1 MINKKIIKN
10 LKYIIIIFTF
20 FTSFPIADN
29 VNDVKSIISQVGRQ
43 VTNQYFQYPESMRN
57 YHISGASIV
66 ELDIDKSGKIKEYNI
81 LKSLGGAFDKAIDD
95 GIKEYVNSSK
105 EIYRTSFSYKYRLP
119 IKFEY

>member
-1 MINKKIIKN
+1 
-10 LKYIIIIFTF
+10 
-20 FTSFPIADN
+20 
-29 VNDVKSIISQVGRQ
+29 
-43 VTNQYFQYPESMRN
+43 MRN
-57 YHISGASIV
+57 YHISGTSIV

-81 LKSLGGAFDKAIDD
+81 VKSLGGAFDKAIDD

>member
-1 MINKKIIKN
+1 M
-10 LKYIIIIFTF
+10 KYILITFTF

-29 VNDVKSIISQVGRQ
+29 VNEVKSIISQVGRQ

-57 YHISGASIV
+57 YHISGTSIV

-81 LKSLGGAFDKAIDD
+81 VKSLGGAFDKAIDD

-105 EIYRTSFSYKYRLP
+105 EIYRTSFNYKYRLP

>member
-57 YHISGASIV
+57 YHISGTSIV

-81 LKSLGGAFDKAIDD
+81 VKSLGGAFDKAIDD

-105 EIYRTSFSYKYRLP
+105 EIYRTSFTYKYRLP